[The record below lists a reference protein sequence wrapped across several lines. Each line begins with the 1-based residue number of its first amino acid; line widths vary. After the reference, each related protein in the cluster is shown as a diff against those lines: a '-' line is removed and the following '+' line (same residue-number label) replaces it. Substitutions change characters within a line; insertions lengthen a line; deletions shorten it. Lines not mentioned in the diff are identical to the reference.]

1 MLDFKNLLI
10 KIADKLKMN
19 WLHFKVDKMK
29 RLYVYDLEEHKRI
42 SFNTAVKYVYDS
54 SCDLE
59 DFGFDETEINY
70 FYTMCNKLFDKN
82 NKNDFDNYIVFL
94 LGSDNFEVCNLLRN
108 AMSEWGAD
116 GVYEMCI
123 YLAQKFYEYDH
134 TRPYTNKSLYD
145 SFSDFLQEYEDSIKE
160 YINKGIYFTIK
171 EI

>member
-1 MLDFKNLLI
+1 MLDFKTLII

-19 WLHFKVDKMK
+19 WLCFKVDKLK
-29 RLYVYDLEEHKRI
+29 RLFVYDLEEHKRI
-42 SFNTAVKYVYDS
+42 SFKTAVKYIYDC

-94 LGSDNFEVCNLLRN
+94 LGSDNFEVCELLRN
-108 AMSEWGAD
+108 SMSEWGAD

-123 YLAQKFYEYDH
+123 YIATKFKEYDNL
-134 TRPYTNKSLYD
+134 RDISNLSLYD
-145 SFSDFLQEYEDSIKE
+145 SFSNFLQEYDYSIKN
-160 YINKGIYFTIK
+160 YIRKGISFDVKDI
-171 EI
+171 